1 MDGPM
6 KKGSGP
12 NGNES
17 ACQFGKW
24 GPRPLSV
31 SPKFFQPT
39 HLYATTEQEKKLKA
53 LNDVTPYSFVGG
65 GSGVHGAV
73 DANAEVVLQP
83 GETGVLGPISFSPKR
98 TGKSYSVVYVRN
110 NVTGL
115 ETVILQGEG
124 AQASVLMVDIRA
136 GLSAGQDGDAF
147 YHVSRGH
154 WDEARVSR
162 VTKQSAKEERA
173 ENGLL
178 SKPPSSSSSST
189 SSSNTGPMLPSVR
202 LPSILQ
208 SGSNV
213 VNTNGTYVL
222 LGRTKKG
229 G

>member
-1 MDGPM
+1 M

-31 SPKFFQPT
+31 SPEFFQPT
-39 HLYATTEQEKKLKA
+39 HLYATTEQEQKLKA

-65 GSGVHGAV
+65 GGGVHGAI

-83 GETGVLGPISFSPKR
+83 GETGVLGPISFSPKQ

-124 AQASVLMVDIRA
+124 AQASVMMVDIRA
-136 GLSAGQDGDAF
+136 GLSDGEEGDAF
-147 YHVSRGH
+147 YYSKGQ

-162 VTKQSAKEERA
+162 VTKQSAEE
-173 ENGLL
+173 
-178 SKPPSSSSSST
+178 
-189 SSSNTGPMLPSVR
+189 
-202 LPSILQ
+202 
-208 SGSNV
+208 
-213 VNTNGTYVL
+213 
-222 LGRTKKG
+222 
-229 G
+229 